1 MFSFLFCFVFI
12 ISINFDMDDITLHV
26 ASKIRCFI
34 RTQEEKKYVESLCVE
49 GDKIVITV
57 RSEETKVSCRKRE
70 MSSSLED
77 TTGDPKE
84 NDG

>member
-34 RTQEEKKYVESLCVE
+34 RTQEEKKYVESFCVE

-70 MSSSLED
+70 MSSSLEN